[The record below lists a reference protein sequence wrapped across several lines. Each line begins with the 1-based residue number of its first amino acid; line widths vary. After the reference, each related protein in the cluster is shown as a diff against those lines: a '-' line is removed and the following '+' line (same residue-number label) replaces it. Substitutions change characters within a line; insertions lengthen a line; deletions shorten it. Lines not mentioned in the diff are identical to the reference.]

1 MSETDQTPRGY
12 AGWPRWLRWSL
23 ELSGFVMVLLL
34 VQHWQTR
41 DMLPVDPQQ
50 SAPPLQGVL
59 LDGGELDISTLRGRP
74 VLVYFFAPW
83 CKVCAF
89 SASSLQRLRDDHEEQ
104 ELGMVMVALS
114 YDTVGAVR
122 EFRDEH
128 ELTIPVL
135 LGNQH
140 IAASW
145 SIYGFPTYYV
155 LDGEGHVASRDF
167 GVSTTAGLR
176 FRIFQVQP
184 D

>member
-1 MSETDQTPRGY
+1 MSSPDDAVRGY

-23 ELSGFVMVLLL
+23 ELSGFLLVFLL

-41 DMLPVDPQQ
+41 DLLPADSQQ
-50 SAPPLQGVL
+50 TAPALQGAL
-59 LDGGELDISTLRGRP
+59 LDGGELDVASFTGRP
-74 VLVYFFAPW
+74 TLVYFFAPW
-83 CKVCAF
+83 CKVCSF
-89 SASSLQRLRDDHEEQ
+89 SASSLQRLRDSYSEG

-114 YDTVGAVR
+114 YDSVGAVR

-140 IAASW
+140 ISASW
-145 SIYGFPTYYV
+145 NIYGFPTYYV
-155 LDGEGHVASRDF
+155 LDSQGHVVSRDF
-167 GVSTTAGLR
+167 GVSTTPGLR
-176 FRIFQVQP
+176 YRIFRASQ